1 MRGLDQHKIRKS
13 TYPDISPESSA
24 QLAPGS
30 TNSEKLYQNY
40 SPYVGDTDFLVAETG
55 QIAKRIASIVGNVIL
70 IQEMRQLEGTSRGA
84 WERTK
89 KMARGAVKLTAI
101 VALTSLRSVVLC
113 RYSQRVSWVLSKVR

>member
-30 TNSEKLYQNY
+30 TNSEKLYQND

-55 QIAKRIASIVGNVIL
+55 QIAKRNSDTGNEAVGGDISGRLGEDEKDGTWRGQTYRHCRINVAAERRLVSI
-70 IQEMRQLEGTSRGA
+70 
-84 WERTK
+84 
-89 KMARGAVKLTAI
+89 
-101 VALTSLRSVVLC
+101 
-113 RYSQRVSWVLSKVR
+113 